1 MRFVSYNGL
10 RIVMGNIETVNVEY
24 KMDTSYF
31 WKLDNET
38 NRKLMMIG
46 AWVKPYRQIMADS
59 LIISENEAYSEQNSN
74 TRYALF
80 VALPF

>member
-38 NRKLMMIG
+38 IRKLMMIG
-46 AWVKPYRQIMADS
+46 AWVKPYR
-59 LIISENEAYSEQNSN
+59 
-74 TRYALF
+74 
-80 VALPF
+80 

>member
-10 RIVMGNIETVNVEY
+10 SIVMGNIETVNVEY

-59 LIISENEAYSEQNSN
+59 LIISENEACSEQNSN